1 MTSRTSTPPPGDAS
15 VYAAPSPRH
24 GRGVFAGRAI
34 RRGEV
39 VERCPIL
46 RIPARDR
53 RLVQKTVLK
62 PYLYERD
69 RGAAAIALGLGSLY
83 NHSFDPNAEYE
94 LQLAADAVVFRALR
108 DIGPGEEVTISYSD
122 DSDLWF
128 VPRGDGA
135 RSLTRSASN
144 GRTSGRRRA
153 ATEET
158 GDGSSTARRKR

>member
-1 MTSRTSTPPPGDAS
+1 MTRRASTPMSDDAP

-24 GRGVFAGRAI
+24 GRGVFAAKAF

-53 RLVQKTVLK
+53 RLVQKTVLET
-62 PYLYERD
+62 YLYERD

-83 NHSFDPNAEYE
+83 NHSFDPNAEFE
-94 LQLAADAVVFRALR
+94 LQLATDEIVFRALR
-108 DIGPGEEVTISYSD
+108 EIGRGEEVTISYSD
-122 DSDLWF
+122 DSELWF

-135 RSLTRSASN
+135 RAPARNPSN
-144 GRTSGRRRA
+144 GQTSSAARKGGRAKKTR
-153 ATEET
+153 
-158 GDGSSTARRKR
+158 G

>member
-1 MTSRTSTPPPGDAS
+1 
-15 VYAAPSPRH
+15 
-24 GRGVFAGRAI
+24 
-34 RRGEV
+34 
-39 VERCPIL
+39 
-46 RIPARDR
+46 
-53 RLVQKTVLK
+53 
-62 PYLYERD
+62 
-69 RGAAAIALGLGSLY
+69 LY
-83 NHSFDPNAEYE
+83 NHSSDPNAEYE
-94 LQLAADAVVFRALR
+94 LQLAADVVVFRALR

>member
-1 MTSRTSTPPPGDAS
+1 MSRRTSTRLPRGAA

-24 GRGVFAGRAI
+24 GRGVFAGRTI

-39 VERCPIL
+39 LERCPIL

-62 PYLYERD
+62 TYLYERD

-83 NHSFDPNAEYE
+83 NHSFDPNAEFE
-94 LQLAADAVVFRALR
+94 LQLAADVVVFRALR
-108 DIGPGEEVTISYSD
+108 DIRPGEEVTISYSD

-128 VPRGDGA
+128 IPRGDGP
-135 RSLTRSASN
+135 RPRTPTSSN
-144 GRTSGRRRA
+144 GPASTGRHRTRG
-153 ATEET
+153 
-158 GDGSSTARRKR
+158 